1 MEGRRQRRKGEEGGC
16 GMSWSPEEDGIGVGF
31 PGLGQGLSGVGEGW
45 SVLFQVLECLGKA
58 GRWLGDTRSLEA
70 LPDCHRR

>member
-31 PGLGQGLSGVGEGW
+31 PGLGTGAERGGGGMVASLPGIRMLGEGGE
-45 SVLFQVLECLGKA
+45 VA
-58 GRWLGDTRSLEA
+58 GGHQG
-70 LPDCHRR
+70 PGGPP